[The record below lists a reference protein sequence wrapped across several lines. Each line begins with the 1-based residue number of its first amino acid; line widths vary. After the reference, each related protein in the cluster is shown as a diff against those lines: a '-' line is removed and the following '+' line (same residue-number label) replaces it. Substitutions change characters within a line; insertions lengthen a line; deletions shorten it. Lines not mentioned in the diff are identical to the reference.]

1 MFYYLG
7 IDVGKFSH
15 SLCLLTREG
24 KKEIFQ
30 IDNSREGFE
39 KLKLKLSKLDCGQNI
54 LIGMEATGHYFL
66 NLYDWLLQYG
76 LSADNIALLNPLQ
89 VKSFRNTNLR
99 GAKSDNVD
107 SERIAVLLKFG
118 EFKRCNVAVDEMM
131 SLRELTRLRADLVAN
146 IGSLK
151 RKIISVMDRLFPE
164 FMPIF
169 SNRFGKATTEL
180 LKNCTPE
187 EIAELS
193 LDELEKII
201 KNSSTRGR
209 SISKK
214 KIAAIHEASKNSIGI
229 TFGRIGF
236 QIELNILLIR
246 MKVLKEQVE
255 KLENEIQM
263 IAKKTNSKIFTIP
276 GIGINT
282 GAAILSE
289 IGNIQNFNSAVKL
302 IAFAGL
308 DPKLKES
315 GTYQGK
321 TPISKRGSKYLRNAI
336 WYSAMVTCRVDPKF
350 KKFYQDRRNKGKSHR
365 YSVTAA
371 ANKLTKV
378 IYHVLKNDCEYDSNL
393 V

>member
-15 SLCLLTREG
+15 SLCLLAEKG
-24 KKEIFQ
+24 KKDIFQ
-30 IDNSREGFE
+30 ISNNREGFE
-39 KLKLKLSKLDCGQNI
+39 ELKAKLDELDCGDNI

-66 NLYDWLLQYG
+66 NLYDWLLQSG

-118 EFKRCNVAVDEMM
+118 EFKRCNVAIDEMM
-131 SLRELTRLRADLVAN
+131 TLRELTRLRADLVAN

-151 RKIISVMDRLFPE
+151 RKIISVMDRVFPE

-169 SNRFGKATTEL
+169 SNRFGKAVVEL
-180 LKNCTPE
+180 LENCTPE
-187 EIAELS
+187 EMAELS

-201 KNSSTRGR
+201 KNLSTRGR
-209 SISKK
+209 GISKK
-214 KIAAIHEASKNSIGI
+214 KITAIHEASKNSIGI
-229 TFGRIGF
+229 TFGRMGF
-236 QIELNILLIR
+236 QIELNILLTR
-246 MKVLKEQVE
+246 MRVLKEQVE
-255 KLENEIQM
+255 KLESEIQM
-263 IAKKTNSKIFTIP
+263 IAEKTNSKIFTIP

-289 IGNIQNFNSAVKL
+289 IGNIQNFNLAIKL

-336 WYSAMVTCRVDPKF
+336 WYAAMVTCRVDPKF
-350 KKFYQDRRNKGKSHR
+350 KQFYQDRRNKGKSHR

-378 IYHVLKNDCEYDSNL
+378 IYHVLKNNCEYDPNL